1 MPFSFSTSS
10 DLPFNQ
16 TTVNP
21 WDFLYC
27 FCCGHYNSVLTS
39 SSAFSL
45 NSKCVYTPLLISE
58 PEVNRQVK
66 SQRRLGE
73 FCIWAHLGGTCP
85 LSHYRE
91 KLLHWRRFGFG
102 FLRTKG
108 GQVGYEWREY
118 RVLWNRNTICWLR
131 SCQATYKIRSWW
143 LMTLYARIHPE
154 CLHIMPSAK
163 FVHTTTAH
171 KHTQKRHRLCGG
183 EMLSSVTSI
192 CWQGQMIITKRERE
206 SGSVRVIDPKV
217 TGDGG
222 EWRRG
227 KADEKQTLLYRLNV
241 LML

>member
-39 SSAFSL
+39 SSAFWL

-91 KLLHWRRFGFG
+91 KLLHWRRLLDLDSWGQ
-102 FLRTKG
+102 KG
-108 GQVGYEWREY
+108 VEWVMSEE
-118 RVLWNRNTICWLR
+118 NTECCGTEIQSAGLEAVR
-131 SCQATYKIRSWW
+131 RPIRLAAGGWW
-143 LMTLYARIHPE
+143 RYTR
-154 CLHIMPSAK
+154 
-163 FVHTTTAH
+163 
-171 KHTQKRHRLCGG
+171 
-183 EMLSSVTSI
+183 TSI
-192 CWQGQMIITKRERE
+192 
-206 SGSVRVIDPKV
+206 
-217 TGDGG
+217 
-222 EWRRG
+222 
-227 KADEKQTLLYRLNV
+227 LNV
-241 LML
+241 CV